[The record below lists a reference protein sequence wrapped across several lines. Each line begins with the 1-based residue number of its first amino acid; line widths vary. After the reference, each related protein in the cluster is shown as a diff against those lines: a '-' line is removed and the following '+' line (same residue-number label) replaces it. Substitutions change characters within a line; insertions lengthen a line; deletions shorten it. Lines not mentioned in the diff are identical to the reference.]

1 MIETAKRR
9 MRAWVTV
16 FVTVTLIGTLCPLPS
31 VALAQDV
38 TTRDEAVD
46 VAQTEQASADV
57 AIATGAAE
65 ELSGEG
71 DAEPSVEETGAPVQE
86 QTTPSNDDASDAA
99 ASTASSADVAA
110 SQAELSPA
118 SAPALRAQSDGLP
131 SKFDLRERGV
141 VTPVKQQNPF
151 GSCWA
156 FAATAAT
163 ETSILSKLGQTYADT
178 GFDLSER
185 YLSWYVARP
194 VTENIS
200 KSQVGEGLNVYNQEA
215 GPNHI
220 YNFGGREEC
229 AATLYA
235 QGIGPQLESDYPYG
249 GVNHRLA
256 YEDLLADK
264 EAYIKLDMAA
274 LREFDQF
281 SSDEAIRQ
289 YAEADYEYDLDLYAK
304 YDVYSPLDDWSVTD
318 ADEPGAGKL
327 KGTSYTLTDNNV
339 ITYWVRKGTGDMD
352 GNERYEREGNEPIV
366 TWESS
371 NLYQGSIDQI
381 KAELY
386 AGRGVSVDFSI
397 DDNVINGE
405 TWAIYNDHSLRV
417 SRHAVCIVG
426 WDDDYAASNFTHTRT
441 PSGEVMIDSSGR
453 QISDERARQIT
464 TPAGDGAWICKNSWG
479 SQTDMIPDGL
489 TGPNGEVKDANASE
503 WGIVDENGQ
512 HTGYFYLSYYDYT
525 IGVPESFDFEVR
537 ENHDQE
543 NALQLDYLP
552 ASAAEW
558 RNTTTAPMW
567 EANTFKLEEDMR
579 LDAVSTRIRMSDM
592 APLSG
597 FDVTF
602 DLYKLKK
609 GATRPDDGEHLATC
623 TRSFAN
629 EGYHRANL
637 DAPVYLKAGDRLG
650 VVVQQSHTFGDGI
663 TKYCV
668 SAQEAISYR
677 ENPRWRRD
685 PLWGSPVVNEGES
698 FWKAE
703 GITDQEEGNVDGW
716 LDMTQP
722 LTSALNQYLNPETWY
737 LYENGYLGTPLW
749 DFFNMDNFCIKAF
762 GEQCALEHVDAVAA
776 TCETAG
782 NVEYWR
788 DPQTGATYADA
799 AGTQVLE
806 DVTVAPLGH
815 DWGEPS
821 YVWADDN
828 SSVTATRIC
837 KRDATHKESEMAQTQ
852 RTDDA
857 TCTKAGKVTWT
868 ANFQNEAFQ
877 TQTKSVEEPALG
889 HLWGEPSYV
898 WADDNSSVTAT
909 RVCERDES
917 HKESEEAETTREVT
931 TQPTCEDTG
940 EATWTVTFQNETFQ
954 AQSKSESLPSLGHEW
969 DAGKVTKEPTTT
981 ESGVRTYTCTRCG
994 ATRTEEIPPTG
1005 TDPQTILYR
1014 CSSGDG
1020 STWKKGSTTGL
1031 AFKFERSVDD
1041 QVTFSHFTGILVDD
1055 KEVAADQYEAKSG
1068 SVVVTLKSGYL
1079 QGLSNAKHTITA
1091 LFDDGNYPQ
1100 ASFTVEAAS
1109 TTTPGNNTT
1118 TQTAKPRVTT
1128 TTQTTTQPK
1137 SSSSTLARTG
1147 DITNILLP
1155 VLLVVVAAVVIIVAV
1170 FLKKRRS

>member
-1 MIETAKRR
+1 MIETAKRC

-57 AIATGAAE
+57 AI
-65 ELSGEG
+65 
-71 DAEPSVEETGAPVQE
+71 
-86 QTTPSNDDASDAA
+86 TT
-99 ASTASSADVAA
+99 
-110 SQAELSPA
+110 A

-289 YAEADYEYDLDLYAK
+289 YAEADYEYDLDRYAK

-453 QISDERARQIT
+453 QISDEKARQIT

-543 NALQLDYLP
+543 NALQLDYMP

-602 DLYKLKK
+602 DLYKLKE

-762 GEQCALEHVDAVAA
+762 GEPCALEHVDAVAA

-782 NVEYWR
+782 NVEHWR

-837 KRDATHKESEMAQTQ
+837 KRDATHKESETAQTQ

-857 TCTKAGKVTWT
+857 TCTKVGKTTWT
-868 ANFQNEAFQ
+868 ATFQNEA
-877 TQTKSVEEPALG
+877 
-889 HLWGEPSYV
+889 
-898 WADDNSSVTAT
+898 
-909 RVCERDES
+909 
-917 HKESEEAETTREVT
+917 
-931 TQPTCEDTG
+931 
-940 EATWTVTFQNETFQ
+940 FQ

-969 DAGKVTKEPTTT
+969 GEGKVTKEPTTT

-994 ATRTEEIPPTG
+994 ATKTEEIPPTG

-1041 QVTFSHFTGILVDD
+1041 QVTFSHFTGVLVDD

-1079 QGLSNAKHTITA
+1079 QGLNDGKHTITA

-1109 TTTPGNNTT
+1109 ITTTGNNTT
-1118 TQTAKPRVTT
+1118 TQSAKPKVTS

-1147 DITNILLP
+1147 DNTNILLP
-1155 VLLVVVAAVVIIVAV
+1155 VLLVVVATVVIIVAG